1 MHMLL
6 LLDDY
11 SYFPSYFSW
20 LHQLNT
26 RTAAGHHG
34 ATADRFSLGAELE
47 EKAA

>member
-1 MHMLL
+1 MITVI
-6 LLDDY
+6 
-11 SYFPSYFSW
+11 FPLIFHD